1 MSLRR
6 KILLLGIAVSSLLAV
21 ELLLG
26 GLGLGLP
33 YRAIVTLVGMAAIGW
48 AARREVNRLL
58 VDLDAIR
65 NAIDDTARGQFESP
79 ITDAHTD
86 ETAELAEAVRV
97 LRERLA
103 EMGRRL
109 VEALRIESLNVL
121 GSILVH
127 DMKNLSFRLH
137 ALSQNLAANYDDPA
151 FRDSL
156 VRTLD
161 DTTEK
166 MDQMVRRF
174 REEKQIVIVKIR
186 VNLNDI
192 VHSAVGNLRRDAAE
206 IRVTEQYGEL
216 PLIWADTL
224 LVENAI
230 FNIAENACDA
240 MPGGGR
246 LVVRTQLVEN
256 AGNSHRKVVIDIA
269 DTGLGMSEAFIRNE
283 LFAPFVTTKPRG
295 LGLGLYTCRQ
305 IIEMHDGEVHVRS
318 EPGRGTVFSVYLPIT
333 D

>member
-1 MSLRR
+1 MLM
-6 KILLLGIAVSSLLAV
+6 AV

-26 GLGLGLP
+26 LLGMPLP
-33 YRAIVTLVGMAAIGW
+33 LRAIVTLAGATALGW
-48 AARREVNRLL
+48 AAHREVKDLL
-58 VDLDAIR
+58 NDLDGIR
-65 NAIDDTARGQFESP
+65 RSIDDTARGQFESP
-79 ITDAHTD
+79 IPAMLID
-86 ETAELAEAVRV
+86 ETEELGQAVHD
-97 LRERLA
+97 LRGRLA
-103 EMGRRL
+103 EIGRRL
-109 VEALRIESLNVL
+109 VEALRIESLNML

-127 DMKNLSFRLH
+127 DMKNLSFRLRC
-137 ALSQNLAANYDDPA
+137 LSQNLAANYDDPT

-174 REEKQIVIVKIR
+174 REQKKMVTVKIR

-192 VHSAVGNLRRDAAE
+192 VHSAVSNLRRDAAD

-216 PLIWADTL
+216 PLIWADAL

-230 FNIAENACDA
+230 FNIADNACDA
-240 MPGGGR
+240 MAEGGR
-246 LVVRTQLVEN
+246 LLVRTNLVEN
-256 AGNSHRKVVIDIA
+256 GGNGHRKVVIDIA
-269 DTGLGMSEAFIRNE
+269 DTGVGMSETFIRNE

-295 LGLGLYTCRQ
+295 LGLGLYTCQQ
-305 IIEMHDGEVHVRS
+305 IIQMHDGEVHVRS
-318 EPGRGTVFSVYLPIT
+318 APGRGTIFSVSLPVT